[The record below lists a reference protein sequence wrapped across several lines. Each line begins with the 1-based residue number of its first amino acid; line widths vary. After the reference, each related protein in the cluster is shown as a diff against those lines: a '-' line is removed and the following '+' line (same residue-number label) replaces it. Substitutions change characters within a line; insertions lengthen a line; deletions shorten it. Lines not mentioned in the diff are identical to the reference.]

1 MTPTTDAD
9 TRPTASQLA
18 YLKSLATRM
27 GQTFEWPQTRAQASR
42 EIRRL
47 KSLPA
52 ADHLPGDFD
61 LDAERAAREANA
73 DVPMQDFEVTG
84 FGSIASWSRRS

>member
-9 TRPTASQLA
+9 TGPTASQLA
-18 YLKSLATRM
+18 NLKSLATRT

-52 ADHLPGDFD
+52 ADDLPGGFD

-73 DVPMQDFEVTG
+73 DVPIQDFEIAG
-84 FGSIASWSRRS
+84 FGSTASWSRRS

>member
-1 MTPTTDAD
+1 MTPTADAN
-9 TRPTASQLA
+9 TRPTGNQLA
-18 YLKSLATRM
+18 YLKSLATRT
-27 GQTFEWPQTRAQASR
+27 GQTFAWPQTRAQASR

-52 ADHLPGDFD
+52 TEERPGDFD

-73 DVPMQDFEVTG
+73 DVPIQDFEIAG
-84 FGSIASWSRRS
+84 FGSTASWSRRS